1 MVSTSSGSSPAS
13 YAATRQRSTK
23 RRLGAGSA
31 SEQTITIWSALATMI
46 RSSGSVSS
54 ADRRS
59 ALVRGSTR
67 TIRASVPSA
76 PDVSPASATRS
87 PTTTEPL
94 PSSRAFMATT
104 SPPSVMHPYRPR
116 STLVTKPSTAL
127 ECAGRRRVRGR
138 ELRPGRTRTSS
149 SSSRA

>member
-1 MVSTSSGSSPAS
+1 M
-13 YAATRQRSTK
+13 
-23 RRLGAGSA
+23 A
-31 SEQTITIWSALATMI
+31 SEQTITSWSALATMI

-76 PDVSPASATRS
+76 PDTSPASATRS

-104 SPPSVMHPYRPR
+104 SLPSAVMHPYRPR